1 MPWNGR
7 SSVPGRVRVCAAAKA
22 CPQNGPEEPELG
34 VGELWVL
41 PFNTQLLFCYQILTK
56 AFNSLN
62 PVCKTGLK

>member
-1 MPWNGR
+1 MLLQGLIL
-7 SSVPGRVRVCAAAKA
+7 K
-22 CPQNGPEEPELG
+22 NGPEEPELG